1 MSKILEISF
10 DIENKELIATDG
22 EFVSRFNVFQLREA
36 RELFHRYE
44 HANFTHDED
53 EELDAFH
60 SFCEDMAKH
69 SPEALEVATPYLN

>member
-1 MSKILEISF
+1 M
-10 DIENKELIATDG
+10 IATDG

-36 RELFHRYE
+36 RELFQRYD

-60 SFCEDMAKH
+60 SFCEEMAKH
-69 SPEALEVATPYLN
+69 SPEALEVVSPFLN